1 MIGEDYV
8 KELSQLQKLNDF
20 VDDAAFI
27 RDVSKVKQ
35 VGVQSLNKKQK
46 WHKQNST
53 MSKLIM
59 SLYSA
64 QPVNIPLDKYLK
76 KA

>member
-35 VGVQSLNKKQK
+35 VERNQPFCCSWGGGGVLLQLGAKP
-46 WHKQNST
+46 H
-53 MSKLIM
+53 LI
-59 SLYSA
+59 SR
-64 QPVNIPLDKYLK
+64 
-76 KA
+76 

>member
-8 KELSQLQKLNDF
+8 KELSQLKKLNDF

-35 VGVQSLNKKQK
+35 VK
-46 WHKQNST
+46 
-53 MSKLIM
+53 
-59 SLYSA
+59 
-64 QPVNIPLDKYLK
+64 
-76 KA
+76 